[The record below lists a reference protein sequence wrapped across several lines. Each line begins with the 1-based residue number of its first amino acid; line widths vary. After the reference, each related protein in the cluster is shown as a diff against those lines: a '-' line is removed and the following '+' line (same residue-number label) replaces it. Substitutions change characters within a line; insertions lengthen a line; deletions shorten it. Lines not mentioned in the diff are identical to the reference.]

1 MAIDQNQTGKIIRDL
16 LRIAKV
22 AMPGRLYDEDPRV
35 LVARA
40 ALREME
46 ESGAPARPPNLT
58 SRSPTVN
65 LSTLP
70 PDRAVEMSARGASF
84 VIELPWDIVD
94 ALHDAQNALERLD
107 PAETVGFALRDWL
120 TGQGYLKPAGEP
132 N

>member
-1 MAIDQNQTGKIIRDL
+1 
-16 LRIAKV
+16 
-22 AMPGRLYDEDPRV
+22 
-35 LVARA
+35 
-40 ALREME
+40 
-46 ESGAPARPPNLT
+46 
-58 SRSPTVN
+58 
-65 LSTLP
+65 
-70 PDRAVEMSARGASF
+70 MSARGASF